1 MTIEKGFGAYPIGSS
16 EESGLGSV
24 GGRAVEAVGTHDQVS
39 VAAPGQAGV
48 EALALLQM
56 SLLVIAAAEAAGEP
70 GSRGATAPLEHAFPE
85 LQQEQ
90 QIG

>member
-1 MTIEKGFGAYPIGSS
+1 M
-16 EESGLGSV
+16 
-24 GGRAVEAVGTHDQVS
+24 EAVGTHDQVS

-56 SLLVIAAAEAAGEP
+56 SLLVIAAAEAAEAAGEP

-85 LQQEQ
+85 LKV
-90 QIG
+90 